1 MAKTFKPSKVNYTVK
16 AETAAEAIADIA
28 QKFLHFIDGRVKLLK
43 QPSDFPLR
51 LFCRALIDDWQTGN
65 VSYQPGKLTLVFNL
79 GQPDIEADV
88 LIFQPQVGD
97 RYLYTRKA
105 PPPLG
110 ELNLPIERD
119 AVQQMARQ
127 LQTLTE
133 SLSQLTE
140 NQRSIEERLG
150 KGQGYTTSTE
160 ASGSGVDAR
169 SLRSLLDAQTQLVM
183 GQLGTIAQQLEQ
195 RMDGLQRQIDQLA
208 TRLENSFEENGGF
221 ETGDEATIPATEAE
235 WRQRIQETWGT
246 VGDYEQ
252 YSASHRETNA
262 EMPLCDTPDWIAL
275 CELDWARQLHSSL
288 AMLYTLIHGEDGIG
302 FSGADVL
309 HQFGCHVDPRT
320 GDRYYIYKIGGYS
333 AFEAL
338 WQMATHPQYSWLK
351 ELQRLSQKVSR
362 FAEVFKLF
370 GWEPEAIAAL
380 QQVVQRAQQARA
392 GYQSQ
397 QHNQHHSQ
405 RTYQQSNAQRPPSNS
420 LSDYLTILNIGPFT
434 PISLESLKQAYR
446 LAMKTAHP
454 DTGGSKER
462 AQRVNEAYEAIMRHY
477 FPNAI

>member
-1 MAKTFKPSKVNYTVK
+1 MAQTFKPSKVNYTIR

-28 QKFLHFIDGRVKLLK
+28 QKFVHFIDGKVKVLK

-51 LFCRALIDDWQTGN
+51 LFCRVLLDDWQTGQ

-79 GQPDIEADV
+79 GQPDTEADL
-88 LIFQPQVGD
+88 LIFQPQEGD
-97 RYLYTRKA
+97 RYLYTRKT

-110 ELNLPIERD
+110 ALNLPVERD
-119 AVQQMARQ
+119 AVEQMAQQ

-133 SLSQLTE
+133 TLSQLTE

-150 KGQGYTTSTE
+150 HFHGQPVSAEPVGRD
-160 ASGSGVDAR
+160 GDMQV
-169 SLRSLLDAQTQLVM
+169 LRRLLEAQTQLVM
-183 GQLGTIAQQLEQ
+183 GQLGAIAHQLEQ
-195 RMDGLQRQIDQLA
+195 RMDGLQRQFDQLA
-208 TRLENSFEENGGF
+208 ARVESGFEASSFEP
-221 ETGDEATIPATEAE
+221 GDEPTVPQTEAE

-262 EMPLCDTPDWIAL
+262 EMPLFETPDWIAL
-275 CELDWARQLHSSL
+275 CELDWARRLHPAL

-320 GDRYYIYKIGGYS
+320 GDRYYIYKIGGYT

-338 WQMATHPQYSWLK
+338 WQMATHPQYPWLK

-392 GYQSQ
+392 SYQSQ
-397 QHNQHHSQ
+397 QHNQQRSQ
-405 RTYQQSNAQRPPSNS
+405 RTYQQGNPQRPPSNS
-420 LSDYLTILNIGPFT
+420 LSDYLAILNIGPFT

-462 AQRVNEAYEAIMRHY
+462 AQRVNEAYEAVMRHY

>member
-1 MAKTFKPSKVNYTVK
+1 MATNFKPSKVNYTVK
-16 AETAAEAIADIA
+16 AETATEAIADIA
-28 QKFLHFIDGRVKLLK
+28 QKFLHFTDGKVKLLK

-65 VSYQPGKLTLVFNL
+65 VRYQPGKLTLVFNL
-79 GQPDIEADV
+79 AQPDIEADV
-88 LIFQPQVGD
+88 LIFQPQEGD
-97 RYLYTRKA
+97 RYLYTRKT

-110 ELNLPIERD
+110 ELNLPIEHD
-119 AVQQMARQ
+119 TIQQMAQQ

-150 KGQGYTTSTE
+150 QGQGYAATAE
-160 ASGSGVDAR
+160 ARGGGVDVR

-183 GQLGTIAQQLEQ
+183 GQLGAIAQQLEQ
-195 RMDGLQRQIDQLA
+195 RMDALQRQLDQLVA
-208 TRLENSFEENGGF
+208 RLETSFEEAGGF
-221 ETGDEATIPATEAE
+221 ETGDEAAIPKTEVE

-262 EMPLCDTPDWIAL
+262 EMPLFDTPDWIAL
-275 CELDWARQLHSSL
+275 CELDWARRLHPSL

-338 WQMATHPQYSWLK
+338 WQMATHPQYPWLK

-362 FAEVFKLF
+362 FADVFKLF

-380 QQVVQRAQQARA
+380 QQVVQRAQQART

-397 QHNQHHSQ
+397 QHNQQ
-405 RTYQQSNAQRPPSNS
+405 KAYQQHNSQRPPSNS
-420 LSDYLTILNIGPFT
+420 LSDYFTILNIGPFT